1 MKRSTA
7 KRLHDAIQAIEAIER
22 FTEAMDYEAYA
33 SSEIAM
39 AAVERKFEIISEAL
53 KNAAA
58 EDALIQASITVLPQ
72 IISLRNRIAHDYEQI
87 DQEILWTIR
96 TLWLPKLKAE
106 ATELLAN
113 FRDAPG

>member
-7 KRLHDAIQAIEAIER
+7 KWLHDAIQAIEAIER
-22 FTEAMDYEAYA
+22 FTQDMDYETYA
-33 SSEIAM
+33 SNEMAM

-58 EDALIQASITVLPQ
+58 EDASIQASITVLPQ
-72 IISLRNRIAHDYEQI
+72 IIGLRNRIAHDYEQI

-96 TLWLPKLKAE
+96 SLWLPKPKAE
-106 ATELLAN
+106 ASELLSTYQ
-113 FRDAPG
+113 DAP

>member
-7 KRLHDAIQAIEAIER
+7 TRLHDAIPAIEAIER
-22 FTEAMDYEAYA
+22 FTQDMDYEAYA
-33 SSEIAM
+33 SNEMAM

-58 EDALIQASITVLPQ
+58 EDASIQASITVLPQ
-72 IISLRNRIAHDYEQI
+72 IIGLRNRIAHAYEQI

-96 TLWLPKLKAE
+96 SLWLPRLKAE
-106 ATELLAN
+106 ATDLLADY
-113 FRDAPG
+113 RDTP

>member
-22 FTEAMDYEAYA
+22 FTQDMDYEAYA
-33 SSEIAM
+33 SNEMAM

-58 EDALIQASITVLPQ
+58 EDASIQASITVLPQ
-72 IISLRNRIAHDYEQI
+72 IIGLRNRIAHAYEQI

-96 TLWLPKLKAE
+96 SIWLPRLKAE
-106 ATELLAN
+106 ATDLLA
-113 FRDAPG
+113 DYQDTP

>member
-7 KRLHDAIQAIEAIER
+7 KRLHDAIPAIEAIER
-22 FTEAMDYEAYA
+22 FTQDMDYEAYA
-33 SSEIAM
+33 SNEMAM

-58 EDALIQASITVLPQ
+58 EDASIQASITVLPQ
-72 IISLRNRIAHDYEQI
+72 IIGLRNRIAHAYEQI

-96 TLWLPKLKAE
+96 SLWLPRLKAE
-106 ATELLAN
+106 ATDLLA
-113 FRDAPG
+113 DYQDTP

>member
-22 FTEAMDYEAYA
+22 FTQGMDYEDYA
-33 SSEIAM
+33 SSEMAM

-58 EDALIQASITVLPQ
+58 EDASIQASITVLPK
-72 IISLRNRIAHDYEQI
+72 IIGLRNRIAHDYDRI
-87 DQEILWTIR
+87 DQEVLWGIR
-96 TLWLPKLKAE
+96 SLWLPKLKVE
-106 ATELLAN
+106 ASELLADY
-113 FRDAPG
+113 RDKPE